1 VTNSLLAGVQVH
13 EVASS
18 PAVRFCGRL
27 FALAGA
33 RVHRYSPN
41 LAHSPTAADSSALD
55 LFLDDAKILVRKPLL
70 PTRVHP
76 GDVVLADAD
85 ADWFALVAS
94 TQVTSGTVDT
104 CDPESARHGWHMPE
118 IVLAALG
125 GAASYTRTDDGRPV
139 YGNGHRFQYLAG
151 QYLYVAL
158 TAMIGI
164 PADGPRSPEHPRV
177 RVHADEVVAALL
189 PYGTT
194 QYAYNGTT
202 TTVEQS
208 GPRFLA
214 ECLDGYLCVY
224 AGGPWPALASMLDLE
239 ADDDRFDR
247 FAARFSNVDALDE
260 LVQRWAKR
268 LTLDEAIGRAH
279 ASSVAVAPCYDLV
292 TALED
297 VTLWQNGAL
306 LTSRDG
312 GDEIIVPGLPY
323 AVREVAS

>member
-1 VTNSLLAGVQVH
+1 VSNSLLAGVHVH
-13 EVASS
+13 EAASS

-41 LAHSPTAADSSALD
+41 EVHPKAADAPALD
-55 LFLDDAKILVRKPLL
+55 LFLDDAKTLVREPLL
-70 PTRVHP
+70 PTRVHA
-76 GDVVLADAD
+76 GDVVLGDAD
-85 ADWFALVAS
+85 ADWSALVAGA
-94 TQVTSGTVDT
+94 QVTSGTVDT
-104 CDPESARHGWHMPE
+104 CAPESSRHGWHMPE
-118 IVLAALG
+118 IVLSALG

-158 TAMIGI
+158 TAMIGV
-164 PADGPRSPEHPRV
+164 PADGHRPSEHPRV

-247 FAARFSNVDALDE
+247 FAARFSNVDVLGE
-260 LVQRWAKR
+260 FVQRWAKG
-268 LTLDEAIGRAH
+268 LTLDQAVGRAH

-292 TALED
+292 RTLED
-297 VTLWQNGAL
+297 ETLWQNGAFL
-306 LTSRDG
+306 ASRDDG
-312 GDEIIVPGLPY
+312 VEITVPGLPY